1 MPLTTS
7 LFLAFVYA
15 AGIALG
21 ALLSILLWTDRRGN
35 RVANRWLAASTGAL
49 AALTFGSLLEDTHLV
64 VQVPHLGHVTDWL
77 IAVVGPCIWLYVR
90 RLTGRTS
97 PSAWSLLPHFAP
109 ALLLLGWLGTFYVL
123 DADTKRSV
131 LAAELTGPRDSPNLI
146 LLLVGLQILAY
157 WLASMI
163 RLFRYRRNLQNEY
176 SSTERIAFQWLRLM
190 LAIGFVVWIIWILG
204 QVLGIASAHV
214 PNALAVP
221 LALYVLAFFGLR
233 QPAVFATAGRPSS
246 SGSAPPA
253 PASEPA
259 TADDPA
265 VEDLVPA
272 PVETMPAKYE
282 RSALEPARAAQYLT
296 QLAAVMDSEKPWLE
310 NDLTLA
316 GLAVRVGISPHHL
329 SQTINAEL
337 GRTFFD
343 YVNERRVREVQRCLC
358 DPAYAEQSILD
369 IALASGFNS
378 KTAFNAAF
386 KAYTGQTPSQ
396 FRAAV
401 VSKQP

>member
-1 MPLTTS
+1 
-7 LFLAFVYA
+7 
-15 AGIALG
+15 
-21 ALLSILLWTDRRGN
+21 
-35 RVANRWLAASTGAL
+35 
-49 AALTFGSLLEDTHLV
+49 
-64 VQVPHLGHVTDWL
+64 
-77 IAVVGPCIWLYVR
+77 VR